1 MTRRKLARDATPDE
15 IFPGPHGPLQA
26 NIADVL
32 PRVMDELR
40 RVFSG
45 YELTLFVAEPTGIG
59 SAEARLPRF
68 NYISTAARPD
78 MLAVLKAFVA
88 KNEAEAPKLDRI
100 EDAPPTETRQ

>member
-1 MTRRKLARDATPDE
+1 MTERKRARDATPDE
-15 IFPGPHGPLQA
+15 IFSGPHGPLQA
-26 NIADVL
+26 SIADVL

-40 RVFSG
+40 RVFPG
-45 YELTLFVAEPTGIG
+45 YELTLFVAEPAGIG
-59 SAEARLPRF
+59 SAEDRLPRF

-88 KNEAEAPKLDRI
+88 KNEAAAPKLDRF